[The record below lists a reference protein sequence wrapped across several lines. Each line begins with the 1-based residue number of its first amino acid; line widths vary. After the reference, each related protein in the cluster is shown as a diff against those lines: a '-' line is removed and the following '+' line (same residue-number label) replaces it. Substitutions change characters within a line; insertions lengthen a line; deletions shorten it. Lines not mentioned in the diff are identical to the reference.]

1 MATDPHELDVG
12 MSPKLKQEL
21 ELALAGWLETSREL
35 EDACAGDIGAVEHIW
50 RKISEDRANIAE
62 KDVWVSSVAR
72 RVVDDVLTVDAQER
86 PRAALTAL
94 GFSGVLDLHWR
105 LKYDL
110 EVLDGFKNL
119 TDSSEPSR
127 RKIAQQM
134 QARGHLKEKTVD
146 QAMKVIDRL
155 RESRRERTST
165 SPPEK

>member
-1 MATDPHELDVG
+1 MAADPPEPDVG
-12 MSPKLKQEL
+12 LSPSLREEL
-21 ELALAGWLETSREL
+21 ELALAGWLETSPEL
-35 EDACAGDIGAVEHIW
+35 EDACDGDIGAVEHIW

-86 PRAALTAL
+86 PRAALRAL
-94 GFSGVLDLHWR
+94 GFNRVLDVHWR

-119 TDSSEPSR
+119 TDGGEPSR
-127 RKIAQQM
+127 RKVAQQM
-134 QARGHLKEKTVD
+134 QARGHLKEKTED

-155 RESRRERTST
+155 RELRRERTSA